1 MFSIVA
7 PQVRGKCAEDN
18 IFAANN
24 RAVALADE
32 IGNDKVVN
40 GTVGSI
46 LDEEGNLAVLDVV
59 LEAYKRLTPRQ
70 ICAYAPIKGY
80 EKFLESCIDQCFGQS
95 RPDGYIEACATPG
108 GTGVLHHV
116 IHNYAVPGDEILIT
130 DWHWGAYNSLIDYPN
145 NKVSTF
151 EFLNEEGQFN
161 LVSFREKVDEILNRQ
176 KNLVIILNGIANN
189 PTGYSMS
196 VSEWQAAVDVL
207 KAAVEGKDK
216 NVILVPDVA
225 YLDYSG
231 EKEECRQFFKVF
243 GNLPKNILVI
253 VAYTLSKGFT
263 LYGQRQGAMIA
274 VTSDKDVAKEFVD
287 VNQYASRATWSN
299 CNSAAQNVMIDICSD
314 PEKIRR
320 LDRERDVY
328 YKLIQERVAIFV
340 KEAKEARV
348 KIVPYISGFFIT
360 IPVEGAQKVCDLLEK
375 ENIFLVPMKKGIRL
389 AVCSISKA
397 KMKGLA
403 AKVASAVKEAG
414 AKQ

>member
-59 LEAYKRLTPRQ
+59 LEAYKKLTPRQ

-80 EKFLESCIDQCFGQS
+80 EKFLESCIDQCFGHS

-161 LVSFREKVDEILNRQ
+161 LVSFREKVDEILNCQ

-231 EKEECRQFFKVF
+231 EKEECRKFFKVF

-314 PEKIRR
+314 PEEICR

-328 YKLIQERVAIFV
+328 YKLIQERAAVFV
-340 KEAKEARV
+340 KEAKEAGV

-403 AKVASAVKEAG
+403 AKVASAINEAG

>member
-196 VSEWQAAVDVL
+196 VSEWQAAGDVL

-328 YKLIQERVAIFV
+328 YKLIQERAAVFV
-340 KEAKEARV
+340 KEAKEAGV

-403 AKVASAVKEAG
+403 AKVASAIKEAG

>member
-161 LVSFREKVDEILNRQ
+161 LVSFREKVDEILNHQ

-196 VSEWQAAVDVL
+196 VSEWQEAVDVL
-207 KAAVEGKDK
+207 KVAVEGKDK

-231 EKEECRQFFKVF
+231 EKEECRKFFKVF

-328 YKLIQERVAIFV
+328 YKLIQERAAVFV
-340 KEAKEARV
+340 KEAKEAGV

-403 AKVASAVKEAG
+403 AKVASAINEAG

>member
-7 PQVRGKCAEDN
+7 PQVRGKCAEDK

-46 LDEEGNLAVLDVV
+46 LDEDGNLAVLDVV
-59 LEAYKRLTPRQ
+59 LESYKRLTPRQ

-80 EKFLESCIDQCFGQS
+80 EKFLESCIDQCFGHS

-161 LVSFREKVDEILNRQ
+161 LVSFRKKVDEILNHQ

-207 KAAVEGKDK
+207 KVAVEGKDK

-231 EKEECRQFFKVF
+231 EKEESRKFFKVF

-328 YKLIQERVAIFV
+328 YKLIQERAAVFV
-340 KEAKEARV
+340 KEAKEAGV

>member
-80 EKFLESCIDQCFGQS
+80 EKFLESCIDQCFGHS

-161 LVSFREKVDEILNRQ
+161 LVSFREKVDEILNHQ

-231 EKEECRQFFKVF
+231 EKEECRKFFKVF

-328 YKLIQERVAIFV
+328 YKLIQERAAVFV
-340 KEAKEARV
+340 KEAKETGV

-403 AKVASAVKEAG
+403 AKVASAINEAG

>member
-80 EKFLESCIDQCFGQS
+80 EKFLESCIDQCFGHS

-161 LVSFREKVDEILNRQ
+161 LGSFREKVDEILNRQ

-231 EKEECRQFFKVF
+231 EKEECRKFCKVF
-243 GNLPKNILVI
+243 GNLPKNSLVI

-328 YKLIQERVAIFV
+328 YKLIQERAAVFV
-340 KEAKEARV
+340 KEAKEAGV

-403 AKVASAVKEAG
+403 AKVASAINEAG

>member
-80 EKFLESCIDQCFGQS
+80 EKFLESCIDQCFGHS

-207 KAAVEGKDK
+207 KVAVEGKDK

-231 EKEECRQFFKVF
+231 EKEECRKFFKVF

-328 YKLIQERVAIFV
+328 YKLIQERAAVFV
-340 KEAKEARV
+340 KEAKEAGV

-403 AKVASAVKEAG
+403 AKVASAIKEAG

>member
-80 EKFLESCIDQCFGQS
+80 EKFLESCIDQCFGHS

-151 EFLNEEGQFN
+151 APF
-161 LVSFREKVDEILNRQ
+161 
-176 KNLVIILNGIANN
+176 
-189 PTGYSMS
+189 
-196 VSEWQAAVDVL
+196 
-207 KAAVEGKDK
+207 
-216 NVILVPDVA
+216 
-225 YLDYSG
+225 
-231 EKEECRQFFKVF
+231 
-243 GNLPKNILVI
+243 
-253 VAYTLSKGFT
+253 
-263 LYGQRQGAMIA
+263 
-274 VTSDKDVAKEFVD
+274 
-287 VNQYASRATWSN
+287 
-299 CNSAAQNVMIDICSD
+299 
-314 PEKIRR
+314 
-320 LDRERDVY
+320 
-328 YKLIQERVAIFV
+328 
-340 KEAKEARV
+340 
-348 KIVPYISGFFIT
+348 
-360 IPVEGAQKVCDLLEK
+360 
-375 ENIFLVPMKKGIRL
+375 
-389 AVCSISKA
+389 
-397 KMKGLA
+397 
-403 AKVASAVKEAG
+403 
-414 AKQ
+414 

>member
-80 EKFLESCIDQCFGQS
+80 EKFLESCIDQCFGHS

-161 LVSFREKVDEILNRQ
+161 LISFREKVDEILNRQ

-216 NVILVPDVA
+216 NVILLPDVA

-231 EKEECRQFFKVF
+231 EKEECRKFFKVF

-328 YKLIQERVAIFV
+328 YKLIQERAAVFV
-340 KEAKEARV
+340 KEAKEAGV

-360 IPVEGAQKVCDLLEK
+360 IPVEGAQKVCDLLER

-403 AKVASAVKEAG
+403 AKVASAIKEAG

>member
-80 EKFLESCIDQCFGQS
+80 EKFLESCIDQCFGHS

-161 LVSFREKVDEILNRQ
+161 LVSFREKVDEILNHQ

-328 YKLIQERVAIFV
+328 YKLIQERAAVFV
-340 KEAKEARV
+340 KEAKEAGV

-403 AKVASAVKEAG
+403 AKVASAINEAG

>member
-80 EKFLESCIDQCFGQS
+80 DKFLESCIDQCFGRS

-207 KAAVEGKDK
+207 KAAVEEKDK

-231 EKEECRQFFKVF
+231 EKEECRKFFKVF

-314 PEKIRR
+314 SEKIRR

-328 YKLIQERVAIFV
+328 YKLIQERAAVFV
-340 KEAKEARV
+340 KEAEEAGV

-403 AKVASAVKEAG
+403 AKVASAIKEAG

>member
-46 LDEEGNLAVLDVV
+46 LDEDGNLAVLDVV
-59 LEAYKRLTPRQ
+59 LESYKRLTPRQ

-80 EKFLESCIDQCFGQS
+80 EKFLESCIDQCFGHS

-161 LVSFREKVDEILNRQ
+161 LVSFRKKVDEILNHQ

-207 KAAVEGKDK
+207 KVAVEGKDK

-231 EKEECRQFFKVF
+231 EKEESRKFFKVF

-328 YKLIQERVAIFV
+328 YKLIQERAAVFV
-340 KEAKEARV
+340 KEAKEAGV

-403 AKVASAVKEAG
+403 AKVASAIKEAG

>member
-46 LDEEGNLAVLDVV
+46 LDEDGNLAVLDVV
-59 LEAYKRLTPRQ
+59 LESYKRLTPRQ

-80 EKFLESCIDQCFGQS
+80 EKFLESCIDQCFGHS

-161 LVSFREKVDEILNRQ
+161 LASFREKVDEILNRQ

-207 KAAVEGKDK
+207 KVAVEGKDK

-231 EKEECRQFFKVF
+231 EKEESRKFFKVF

-314 PEKIRR
+314 PEKIRG

-328 YKLIQERVAIFV
+328 YRLIQERAAVFV
-340 KEAKEARV
+340 KEAKEAGV

-360 IPVEGAQKVCDLLEK
+360 VPVEGAQKVCDLLEK

>member
-1 MFSIVA
+1 
-7 PQVRGKCAEDN
+7 
-18 IFAANN
+18 
-24 RAVALADE
+24 
-32 IGNDKVVN
+32 

-80 EKFLESCIDQCFGQS
+80 EKFLESCIDQCFGHS

-231 EKEECRQFFKVF
+231 EKEECRKFFKVF

-328 YKLIQERVAIFV
+328 YKLIQERAAVFV
-340 KEAKEARV
+340 KEAKEAGV

-360 IPVEGAQKVCDLLEK
+360 IPVEGAQKVCELLEK

-403 AKVASAVKEAG
+403 AKVASAINEAG

>member
-80 EKFLESCIDQCFGQS
+80 EKFLESCIDQCFGHS

-161 LVSFREKVDEILNRQ
+161 LASFREKVDEILNRQ

-314 PEKIRR
+314 SEKIRR

-328 YKLIQERVAIFV
+328 YKLIQERAAVFV
-340 KEAKEARV
+340 KEAKEAGV

-403 AKVASAVKEAG
+403 AKVASAINEAG

>member
-80 EKFLESCIDQCFGQS
+80 EKFLESCIDQCFGHS

-328 YKLIQERVAIFV
+328 YKLIQERAAVFV
-340 KEAKEARV
+340 KEAKEAGV

-360 IPVEGAQKVCDLLEK
+360 IPVEGAQKVCELLEK
-375 ENIFLVPMKKGIRL
+375 DNIFLVPMKKGIRL

-403 AKVASAVKEAG
+403 AKVASAINEAG

>member
-80 EKFLESCIDQCFGQS
+80 EKFLESCIDQCFGHS

-161 LVSFREKVDEILNRQ
+161 LASFREKVDEILNRQ

-243 GNLPKNILVI
+243 GNLPKNILII

-328 YKLIQERVAIFV
+328 YKLIQERAAIFV

-403 AKVASAVKEAG
+403 AKVASAINEAG

>member
-80 EKFLESCIDQCFGQS
+80 EKFLESCIDQCFGHS

-161 LVSFREKVDEILNRQ
+161 LVSFREKVDGILNRQ

-231 EKEECRQFFKVF
+231 EKEECRKFFKVF

-328 YKLIQERVAIFV
+328 YKLIQERAAVFV
-340 KEAKEARV
+340 KEAKEAGV

-403 AKVASAVKEAG
+403 AKVASAINEAG

>member
-80 EKFLESCIDQCFGQS
+80 EKFLESCIDQCFGHS

-161 LVSFREKVDEILNRQ
+161 LASFREKVDEILNRQ

-314 PEKIRR
+314 SEKIRR

-328 YKLIQERVAIFV
+328 YKLIQERAAVFV
-340 KEAKEARV
+340 KEAKEAGV

>member
-80 EKFLESCIDQCFGQS
+80 EKFLESCIDQCFGHS

-161 LVSFREKVDEILNRQ
+161 LVSFRKKVDEILNHQ

-196 VSEWQAAVDVL
+196 VSEWQEAVDVL

-231 EKEECRQFFKVF
+231 EKEECRKFFKVF

-328 YKLIQERVAIFV
+328 YKLIQERAAVFV
-340 KEAKEARV
+340 KEAKEAGV

-403 AKVASAVKEAG
+403 AKVASAIKEAG

>member
-80 EKFLESCIDQCFGQS
+80 EKFLESCIDQCFGHS

-161 LVSFREKVDEILNRQ
+161 LVSFRKKVDEILNHQ

-196 VSEWQAAVDVL
+196 VSEWQEAVDVL

-231 EKEECRQFFKVF
+231 EKEECRKFFKVF

-328 YKLIQERVAIFV
+328 YKLIQERAAVFV
-340 KEAKEARV
+340 KEAKEAGV

-403 AKVASAVKEAG
+403 AKVASAINEAG

>member
-80 EKFLESCIDQCFGQS
+80 EKFLESCIDQCFGHS

-231 EKEECRQFFKVF
+231 EKEECRKFFKVF

-328 YKLIQERVAIFV
+328 YKLIQERAAVFV
-340 KEAKEARV
+340 KEAKEAGV

-375 ENIFLVPMKKGIRL
+375 ENIFLVSMKKGIRL

-403 AKVASAVKEAG
+403 AKVASAIKEAG

>member
-80 EKFLESCIDQCFGQS
+80 EKFLESCIDQCFGHS
-95 RPDGYIEACATPG
+95 RPDGYIEACTTPG

-161 LVSFREKVDEILNRQ
+161 LVSFREKVDEILNHQ

-231 EKEECRQFFKVF
+231 EKEECRKFFKVF

-328 YKLIQERVAIFV
+328 YKLIQERAAVFV
-340 KEAKEARV
+340 KEAKEAGV

-403 AKVASAVKEAG
+403 AKVAAAIKEAG

>member
-80 EKFLESCIDQCFGQS
+80 EKFLESCIDQCFGHS

-207 KAAVEGKDK
+207 KAAVEVEDK
-216 NVILVPDVA
+216 NVILLPDVA
-225 YLDYSG
+225 YLDYIG
-231 EKEECRQFFKVF
+231 EKEECRKFFKVF

-253 VAYTLSKGFT
+253 VAYTLSKGFS
-263 LYGQRQGAMIA
+263 LYCQRQGAMIA
-274 VTSDKDVAKEFVD
+274 VTSDTDVAKEFVD

-314 PEKIRR
+314 SEKIRR

-328 YKLIQERVAIFV
+328 YKLIQERAAVFV
-340 KEAKEARV
+340 KEAKEAGV

-403 AKVASAVKEAG
+403 AKVASAINEAG

>member
-207 KAAVEGKDK
+207 KEAVEGKDK
-216 NVILVPDVA
+216 NVILIPDVA

-231 EKEECRQFFKVF
+231 EKEECRKFFKVF

-328 YKLIQERVAIFV
+328 YKLIQERAAVFV
-340 KEAKEARV
+340 KEAKEAGV

-403 AKVASAVKEAG
+403 AKVASAIKEAG

>member
-80 EKFLESCIDQCFGQS
+80 EKFLESCIDQCFGHS

-161 LVSFREKVDEILNRQ
+161 LISFREKVDEILNRQ

-231 EKEECRQFFKVF
+231 EKEECRKFFKVF

-314 PEKIRR
+314 SEKIRR

-328 YKLIQERVAIFV
+328 YKLIQERAAVFV
-340 KEAKEARV
+340 KEAKEAGV

-403 AKVASAVKEAG
+403 AKVASAIKEAG

>member
-46 LDEEGNLAVLDVV
+46 LGEEGNLAVLDVV
-59 LEAYKRLTPRQ
+59 LEAYKRLAPRQ

-80 EKFLESCIDQCFGQS
+80 EKFLESCIDQCFGHS

-145 NKVSTF
+145 NKVSAF

-161 LVSFREKVDEILNRQ
+161 LVSFREKVDEILNHQ

-231 EKEECRQFFKVF
+231 EKEECRKFFKVF

-328 YKLIQERVAIFV
+328 YKLIQERAAVFV
-340 KEAKEARV
+340 KEAKETGV

-403 AKVASAVKEAG
+403 AKVASAINEAG

>member
-80 EKFLESCIDQCFGQS
+80 EKFLESCIDQCFGQF

-161 LVSFREKVDEILNRQ
+161 LVSFRKKVDEILNHQ

-196 VSEWQAAVDVL
+196 VSEWQEAVDVL
-207 KAAVEGKDK
+207 KVAVEGKDK

-231 EKEECRQFFKVF
+231 EKEECRKFFKVF

-328 YKLIQERVAIFV
+328 YKLIQERAAVFV
-340 KEAKEARV
+340 KEAKEAGV

-403 AKVASAVKEAG
+403 AKVASAINEAG

>member
-196 VSEWQAAVDVL
+196 MSEWQAAVDVL

-231 EKEECRQFFKVF
+231 EKEECRKFFKVF

-328 YKLIQERVAIFV
+328 YKLIQERAAIFV

-403 AKVASAVKEAG
+403 AKVTSAVKEAG